1 MNKTRM
7 STILLSALL
16 MLSCCLSLNVK
27 ASSFNDVSDNAYYA
41 DAVQWAVENNI
52 TYGMGDGS
60 FGTDN
65 TVTREQAVTFLWRAA
80 GQPTPTTKVNSFTD
94 VRSDGYSKDAILW
107 AIENTVTEG
116 IGDGK
121 FNPDGPVTRGQMI
134 TFLWRVKGEPGK
146 IAGEEWYEGA
156 ERWAQGKGIL
166 NGTAQKYST
175 NANCPRQDVVY
186 YLYLEMNNTSG
197 SSGGNSGD
205 TPSGGNATSSREE
218 EIKQREQELY
228 GQYGGYEGYI
238 DHLYNFY
245 EGKYTKEQLKKVYP
259 NEAYGSTGGKGNTT
273 IH

>member
-27 ASSFNDVSDNAYYA
+27 ASSFNDVSDSAYYT

-65 TVTREQAVTFLWRAA
+65 IVTREQAVTFLWRSA
-80 GQPTPTTKVNSFTD
+80 GKPAPATKINSFTD
-94 VRSDGYSKDAILW
+94 VKSDGYSKDAILW

-146 IAGEEWYEGA
+146 VAGEEWYEGA
-156 ERWAQGKGIL
+156 ERWAQGKGIS

-186 YLYLEMNNTSG
+186 YLYLEMSNTSG
-197 SSGGNSGD
+197 SDSGGSTSGSESSQEEKENSM
-205 TPSGGNATSSREE
+205 
-218 EIKQREQELY
+218 K
-228 GQYGGYEGYI
+228 
-238 DHLYNFY
+238 
-245 EGKYTKEQLKKVYP
+245 KE
-259 NEAYGSTGGKGNTT
+259 
-273 IH
+273 

>member
-16 MLSCCLSLNVK
+16 LLSCCLSLNVK
-27 ASSFNDVSDNAYYA
+27 ASSFTDVSDSSYYA

-65 TVTREQAVTFLWRAA
+65 IVTREQAVTFLWRAA

-94 VRSDGYSKDAILW
+94 VKSDGYSKDAILW

-146 IAGEEWYEGA
+146 VAGEEWYEGA

-166 NGTAQKYST
+166 NGTAQKYYT

-186 YLYLEMNNTSG
+186 YLYLELNNGSG
-197 SSGGNSGD
+197 SSGGNSGGSQ
-205 TPSGGNATSSREE
+205 TGSNNGSSYNTGIYDE
-218 EIKQREQELY
+218 
-228 GQYGGYEGYI
+228 YGGYEGYI
-238 DHLYNFY
+238 DWLYNEY
-245 EGKYTKEQLKKVYP
+245 NGKYTREQLKKANPDMSGGGQTYP
-259 NEAYGSTGGKGNTT
+259 GHGTM
-273 IH
+273 H

>member
-7 STILLSALL
+7 STILLSTLL

-52 TYGMGDGS
+52 TYGMGDGT

-65 TVTREQAVTFLWRAA
+65 IVTREQAVTFLWRAA
-80 GQPTPTTKVNSFTD
+80 GQPTPTTKANLFAD
-94 VRSDGYSKDAILW
+94 VKSDGYSKDAILW

-146 IAGEEWYEGA
+146 VAGEEWYEGA

-166 NGTAQKYST
+166 NGTAQKYYT

-186 YLYLEMNNTSG
+186 YLYLEMSNTSG
-197 SSGGNSGD
+197 SGSGGS
-205 TPSGGNATSSREE
+205 SGGTQTGSNNGSSSN
-218 EIKQREQELY
+218 QQDDLY
-228 GQYGGYEGYI
+228 AEYGGYEGYI
-238 DHLYNFY
+238 DYQYNRFN
-245 EGKYTKEQLKKVYP
+245 GKYTREQLKQIYP
-259 NEAYGSTGGKGNTT
+259 NMNNVSTGGNGNAV

>member
-7 STILLSALL
+7 STILLSTLL

-27 ASSFNDVSDNAYYA
+27 ASSFNDVSDSAYYA

-52 TYGMGDGS
+52 TYGMGDGT

-65 TVTREQAVTFLWRAA
+65 IVTREQAVTFLWRAA
-80 GQPTPTTKVNSFTD
+80 GQPTPTTKANPFTD
-94 VRSDGYSKDAILW
+94 VKSDGYSKDAILW

-146 IAGEEWYEGA
+146 VAGEEWYEGA

-166 NGTAQKYST
+166 NGTAQKYYT

-186 YLYLEMNNTSG
+186 YLYLELNNTSS
-197 SSGGNSGD
+197 SSGGTS
-205 TPSGGNATSSREE
+205 TGGNATSSREE

-228 GQYGGYEGYI
+228 GEYGGYEGYI
-238 DHLYNFY
+238 DYQYNRY
-245 EGKYTKEQLKKVYP
+245 KGKYTREELKETYP
-259 NEAYGSTGGKGNTT
+259 NMADQRTYPGHGTM
-273 IH
+273 H